1 MNGLLAALTLIAAAT
16 SAQAQVPVAIND
28 TNFPDPEF
36 RKIVA
41 TFDKDNDGHLSTNEI
56 AAVTS

>member
-1 MNGLLAALTLIAAAT
+1 MAALTLIAAAT

-28 TNFPDPEF
+28 TNFPDSEF

-41 TFDKDNDGHLSTNEI
+41 TFDEDNDGHLSTNEI